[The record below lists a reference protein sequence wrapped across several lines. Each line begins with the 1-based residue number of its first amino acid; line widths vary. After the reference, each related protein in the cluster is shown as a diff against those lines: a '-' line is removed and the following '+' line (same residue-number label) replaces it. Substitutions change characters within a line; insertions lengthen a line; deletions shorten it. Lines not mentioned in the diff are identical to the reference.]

1 MLSST
6 KASPGLIIRFVSYR
20 KAWYH
25 STYNIVISS
34 RKRGVFPY
42 IYQSIIAQGSL
53 KDLTFYPFLVLSFRV
68 VNALQIVRTY
78 VRISFYG
85 TDLLSINMLMFN
97 RSIILF

>member
-1 MLSST
+1 MLSSS

-53 KDLTFYPFLVLSFRV
+53 KDLTSLPFSRV
-68 VNALQIVRTY
+68 VVSCGKCFTDCPNVRE
-78 VRISFYG
+78 
-85 TDLLSINMLMFN
+85 N
-97 RSIILF
+97 